1 MPFPVQGQRGT
12 NPAHGV
18 LELLGIL
25 DCLAAKALI
34 LQLKT
39 SRSIAASSNDFF
51 ESLLDSLTGEH
62 LCFAGT
68 RCSADGAAAGDRFDT
83 FLPVIRLF
91 ITCSWVENDD
101 CVLHTTR

>member
-1 MPFPVQGQRGT
+1 MRWQAKLRGEDVHCADREQSQRDFASGE
-12 NPAHGV
+12 AIDH
-18 LELLGIL
+18 
-25 DCLAAKALI
+25 LI
-34 LQLKT
+34 

-83 FLPVIRLF
+83 FLPVLRLF
-91 ITCSWVENDD
+91 VTCSWVENDD